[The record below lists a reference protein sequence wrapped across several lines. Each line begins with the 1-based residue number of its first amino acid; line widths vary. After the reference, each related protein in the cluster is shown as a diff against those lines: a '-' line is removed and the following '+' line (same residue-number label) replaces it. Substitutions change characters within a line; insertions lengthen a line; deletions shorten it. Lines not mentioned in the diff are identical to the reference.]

1 MPIAVRTDNVRAHAD
16 MNIVHPNQSWMG
28 EAYKH
33 IPGTSTVAMF
43 KTTIANLPD
52 SRWSQT

>member
-1 MPIAVRTDNVRAHAD
+1 MPITVRTDNVRAHAD
-16 MNIVHPNQSWMG
+16 MNIVHPTIKIG

-43 KTTIANLPD
+43 KTVIENLPD
-52 SRWSQT
+52 SEES